1 MPRTIV
7 AGALSAFGLAGGLM
21 VASGEA
27 QAQQFSAVIVS
38 RDRTGTVVGK
48 PARLYAADRKVRI
61 ETPELPNHVLI
72 VDGVKPAAYAVA
84 PAQRMFLDAMQSSPL
99 TQLFVP
105 LDPDDPCPQWHA
117 MAEVAGISVPGEWR
131 CSAEVRE
138 TVDGRGTVRF
148 SMISP
153 LGRNTDWIDTQL
165 KFPVK
170 IETEDGVVLA
180 LQDIREE
187 PQPADKFEIPA
198 DYKKLNPRR
207 LLELI
212 KQSDIWVEPPSR

>member
-7 AGALSAFGLAGGLM
+7 AVALSAFGVAGCLILAGGQ
-21 VASGEA
+21 AR
-27 QAQQFSAVIVS
+27 AQQFSAEIVG
-38 RDRTGTVVGK
+38 RDQTGAVVGK

-61 ETPELPNHVLI
+61 ETPELQNHVLI
-72 VDGVKPAAYAVA
+72 IDGAKPAAYAVA

-131 CSAEVRE
+131 CNAEVRE
-138 TVDGRGTVRF
+138 TVDGRNTVRF

-165 KFPVK
+165 KFPVR
-170 IETEDGVVLA
+170 IETRDGTVLA